1 MTAKIYVIP
10 YGGIIVNNNRV
21 KAATIIQ
28 HFELHSG
35 GNNKFSLELYQHMK
49 TNLTLAKDYYF
60 SSTSEQ
66 AALLCTLTVILG
78 TKARQ
83 IEKIR
88 DVLIRQLEKTY
99 SEKTVN
105 HVKSMFDIHKQG
117 YIIFRLLK

>member
-21 KAATIIQ
+21 KALTIVQ
-28 HFELHSG
+28 HFEISSS
-35 GNNKFSLELYQHMK
+35 NDKFSLELYEHMK

-60 SSTSEQ
+60 SSTSKQ
-66 AALLCTLTVILG
+66 AALLHSLTLILG
-78 TKARQ
+78 AKAVQ

-88 DVLIRQLEKTY
+88 NVFIRQLEKTY